1 MRLTLLPILSLLAL
15 ASAAAQPQ
23 RQVIVSYPDNTPANV
38 LEAAM
43 DEIRAAGGVI
53 THEYKVFKGFAA
65 KASVKALETVQ
76 AMGSEYVALIEE
88 DAVVSINNGAGVQ

>member
-1 MRLTLLPILSLLAL
+1 MKLTLLAPLLTLLAL
-15 ASAAAQPQ
+15 AAAAAQPQ
-23 RQVIVSYPDNTPANV
+23 RQVIVSYPDNTPNSV

-43 DEIRAAGGVI
+43 DEIRAAGGII
-53 THEYKVFKGFAA
+53 THEYKIFKGFAA

-88 DAVVSINNGAGVQ
+88 DAVVSVNSGGAQ

>member
-1 MRLTLLPILSLLAL
+1 MKLTLLPILTFLAL

-23 RQVIVSYPDNTPANV
+23 RQVIVSYPDNTPYSV

-43 DEIRAAGGVI
+43 DEIRAAGGMI
-53 THEYKVFKGFAA
+53 THEYKIFKGFAA

-76 AMGSEYVALIEE
+76 AMGTEYVALIEE
-88 DAVVSINNGAGVQ
+88 DAIISVNSGNAQ